1 MSEQYE
7 AINTDE
13 MMAGRGQLLIVDDE
27 EEILKSLRRQFRRDY
42 DVYTAR
48 SAEEAYRILLE
59 HPIQVIIS
67 DQRMPEVN
75 GSEFF
80 SRMKDEFPD
89 AVRLLLTG
97 YADIQAVISAIND
110 GQIFRYITKP
120 WDPQELNTI
129 VREAFHRFSLVMQ
142 SRRLYNE
149 LREANALLEERVKE
163 RTTRLEELA
172 ERLRTLVEQ
181 RDSFIGMAAHDLRTP
196 IQVVQG
202 FTDLLLHPK
211 TDPTEYRNFVLIIQE
226 TMHDMLNLLNNLLDI
241 TAIESGKIQLN
252 RNLVRID
259 TFVERVARDNRMLSD
274 KKGIFL
280 DVVLEKDLPQF
291 RFDAQRIEQV
301 LNNFLSNAFKFS
313 ESGSTVTISVRR
325 LDGEVEFRVI
335 DQGMGI
341 RPDEITRIFN
351 EFQRT
356 SNKPTGSESSTGLG
370 LSIARKLV
378 ELHEGRIGVK
388 SQVGKGSSF
397 YFTLP
402 TNDVD

>member
-7 AINTDE
+7 AINADE

-129 VREAFHRFSLVMQ
+129 VREAFHRFTLVMQ

-163 RTTRLEELA
+163 RTARLEELA

-252 RNLVRID
+252 RKLVRID
-259 TFVERVARDNRMLSD
+259 TFVERIARDNRMLSD
-274 KKGIFL
+274 KKGIYL

-291 RFDAQRIEQV
+291 RFDALRIEQV

-313 ESGSTVTISVRR
+313 ESGSTVTISVRK
-325 LDGEVEFRVI
+325 LDGEVEFRVV